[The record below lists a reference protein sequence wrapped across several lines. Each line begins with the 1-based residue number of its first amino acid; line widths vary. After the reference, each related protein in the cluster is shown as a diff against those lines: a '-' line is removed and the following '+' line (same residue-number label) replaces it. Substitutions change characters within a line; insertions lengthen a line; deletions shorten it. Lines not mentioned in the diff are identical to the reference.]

1 MARRLIGR
9 LASLLP
15 ATRPR
20 HHHPVPILPAETPLA
35 HLPFAVFD
43 SETTGLNVRKARI
56 VSVGG
61 LHLHGTQR
69 EDSPPLDFLV
79 HPGLRIPK
87 SATAIHGIDDAM
99 VATAPPL
106 MLLWPAVTAHW
117 HRRVLL
123 GHNIAYDLAI
133 LLHETER
140 CHLPLPPPA
149 GLLDI
154 GLLYGG
160 LRPRQSLI
168 TLDRIAADFGV
179 TITERHTALGD
190 AEACAAIWMRL
201 LPVLEQQ
208 GVATWAAA
216 VALMARQRDLLHGQG
231 RAGWAVDWLVP
242 ERQR

>member
-15 ATRPR
+15 AARPR
-20 HHHPVPILPAETPLA
+20 LRHLAPVLPADTPLA

-61 LHLHGTQR
+61 LHLHGQRR
-69 EDSPPLDFLV
+69 EDGPPLEFLV
-79 HPGLRIPK
+79 HPGLRIPG
-87 SATAIHGIDDAM
+87 SASAIHGIDDAA

-106 MLLWPAVTAHW
+106 PLLWPTIAAHW
-117 HRRVLL
+117 HERVLL

-133 LLHETER
+133 LQHEAER
-140 CHLPLPPPA
+140 HHLPLPPPA

-160 LRPRQSLI
+160 VRPRQPLI

-179 TITERHTALGD
+179 IIANRHTALGD
-190 AEACAAIWMRL
+190 AEACAAIWQRL
-201 LPVLEQQ
+201 MPVLEQH
-208 GVATWAAA
+208 GVATWSTA
-216 VALMARQRDLLHGQG
+216 VAMMARQRDLLHGQG